1 MKWIIALIEK
11 KISSEK
17 LFAYFLLMRC
27 KQNCPQMTSM
37 CLQKIQGQGAEGF
50 NKLKTQLS
58 MNINSHKYHAMY
70 FFTSDG

>member
-1 MKWIIALIEK
+1 
-11 KISSEK
+11 
-17 LFAYFLLMRC
+17 
-27 KQNCPQMTSM
+27 MTSM
-37 CLQKIQGQGAEGF
+37 CLQKIQGQGAEEF